1 MIRRAFLSIA
11 CFFVS
16 TAAFAGDGRV
26 DCKKPADLAEQTIC
40 ADDKLS
46 HLDRRT
52 AVIFGGLSYSHRQVS
67 GSEKPG
73 SSLAALIQSQA
84 DWRKQRAFCGTDT
97 LCLKDSLYQRF
108 YSLIGRKPEGKRQPA
123 DGFLGEYDYLERTGS
138 LLITRISPKQ
148 ILFFIITGNGIDT
161 SESLEVGGFVKAGKD
176 AAFFYLQEN
185 DPKPCAKFTG
195 VREKYF
201 ILENKSE
208 AGCQGGKPGK
218 MSGMYKIGKY
228 N

>member
-1 MIRRAFLSIA
+1 MIGRTILFVASI
-11 CFFVS
+11 FVC
-16 TAAFAGDGRV
+16 TASWAGDGRV
-26 DCKKPADLAEQTIC
+26 DCKNPADPAEQTIC

-52 AVIFGGLSYSHRQVS
+52 AVIFNGLSSSHRQVS

-84 DWRKQRAFCGTDT
+84 AWRKQRALCGTDT
-97 LCLKDSLYQRF
+97 LCLKNAMYQRF

-123 DGFLGEYDYLERTGS
+123 DGFLGEYGYLESKGS
-138 LLITRISPKQ
+138 LLITRISPTQ

-161 SESLEVGGFVKAGKD
+161 SESIEVGGFVKADKNTAYFYVQQGD
-176 AAFFYLQEN
+176 A
-185 DPKPCAKFTG
+185 KPCAKLTF
-195 VREKYF
+195 VRETYVM
-201 ILENKSE
+201 LQNEY
-208 AGCQGGKPGK
+208 AQGCQVGTLGKTA
-218 MSGMYKIGKY
+218 GMYKLGKY